1 MVDSVMKYIEQ
12 GNYAFVFL
20 IIALSMVVNLEK
32 IISLFSEQ
40 RKQRLAT
47 LEKTSSIEN
56 LSPKL
61 RKHLDDEMQ
70 VEVFYL
76 AHGLKVSKITL
87 NGLLAL
93 EERVGARISFKHI
106 LRVGRIVPD
115 LERVE
120 EQEFQIELPW
130 YDKFYSL
137 YNLVLGLPG
146 FILSI
151 LWFAYS
157 LSIVFTVPNYPSL
170 VVSALAVVVSLAML
184 YQGAPYISASM
195 INAELRSMKECG
207 VVENLYNKH

>member
-12 GNYAFVFL
+12 GNYSFVFL
-20 IIALSMVVNLEK
+20 VIALSLVVNLEK

-47 LEKTSSIEN
+47 LEQTSSIEN
-56 LSPKL
+56 LSPRL
-61 RKHLDDEMQ
+61 RNHLADEMQ

-106 LRVGRIVPD
+106 LRVGRLVPD

-120 EQEFQIELPW
+120 EQAFQIELPW

-137 YNLVLGLPG
+137 YNLVIGFPG

-151 LWFAYS
+151 LWFSYS

-170 VVSALAVVVSLAML
+170 VVSSLAAVVSLAML
-184 YQGAPYISASM
+184 YQGAPYISTR
-195 INAELRSMKECG
+195 IVNAELRNMKECG
-207 VVENLYNKH
+207 AVE

>member
-12 GNYAFVFL
+12 GNYSFVFL
-20 IIALSMVVNLEK
+20 VIALSLVVNLEK

-47 LEKTSSIEN
+47 LEQTSSIEN
-56 LSPKL
+56 LSPRL

-120 EQEFQIELPW
+120 EQAFQIELPW

-137 YNLVLGLPG
+137 YNLVVGFPG

-151 LWFAYS
+151 LWFSYS

-170 VVSALAVVVSLAML
+170 VVSSLAVVVSLAML
-184 YQGAPYISASM
+184 YQGAPYISTR
-195 INAELRSMKECG
+195 IVNAELRNMKECG
-207 VVENLYNKH
+207 AVEKSL

>member
-1 MVDSVMKYIEQ
+1 MVDSIMKYIEQ
-12 GNYAFVFL
+12 GNYSFVFL
-20 IIALSMVVNLEK
+20 VIALSLVVNLEK

-47 LEKTSSIEN
+47 LEQTSSIEN
-56 LSPKL
+56 LSPRL
-61 RKHLDDEMQ
+61 RKHLDDEIQ

-93 EERVGARISFKHI
+93 EERIGARISFKHI

-115 LERVE
+115 LERVK
-120 EQEFQIELPW
+120 EQAFQIELSW

-137 YNLVLGLPG
+137 YNLVIGFSG

-151 LWFAYS
+151 FWFVYS
-157 LSIVFTVPNYPSL
+157 LSIVFTALNYPSL
-170 VVSALAVVVSLAML
+170 VVSSLAVVVSLAMI
-184 YQGAPYISASM
+184 YQGAPYISTR
-195 INAELRSMKECG
+195 IVNAELRNMKECG
-207 VVENLYNKH
+207 AVEKSL